1 MHLRPRTALTLCI
14 PLRGNSHFASS
25 PVPPS
30 RCIISAARTVR
41 WHSPYPSRMT
51 VQYGDQT
58 VCEQVCCV
66 SRPLATGASS
76 PPLPSPPVS
85 SHRQR
90 AAIPRIAHATSQV
103 TCAHALRMQPLSTPL
118 TSKLRGYRRT
128 TQPSSGPSGCRK
140 SCFLWMLFFSSQ
152 PSLWRNVLRLAH
164 CFRASDGT
172 FLDCCDALLFCRR
185 LCRAHKSPALHVAA
199 TAPTSLATRSRTL
212 SQ

>member
-85 SHRQR
+85 SHPQR
-90 AAIPRIAHATSQV
+90 LLPRILHMFASDLAACSAHASSFFATYQ
-103 TCAHALRMQPLSTPL
+103 QTPEL
-118 TSKLRGYRRT
+118 PENHPTIVGSVWE
-128 TQPSSGPSGCRK
+128 QEIVFSSDAI
-140 SCFLWMLFFSSQ
+140 LFFTAVAVAQ
-152 PSLWRNVLRLAH
+152 CLA
-164 CFRASDGT
+164 AS
-172 FLDCCDALLFCRR
+172 ALF
-185 LCRAHKSPALHVAA
+185 
-199 TAPTSLATRSRTL
+199 SRF
-212 SQ
+212 